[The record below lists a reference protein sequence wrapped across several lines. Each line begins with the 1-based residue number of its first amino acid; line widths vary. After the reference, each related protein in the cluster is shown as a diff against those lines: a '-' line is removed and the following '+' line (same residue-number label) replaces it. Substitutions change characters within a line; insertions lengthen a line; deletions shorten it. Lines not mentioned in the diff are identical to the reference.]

1 MQTAVALTA
10 VVFWG
15 CGGSGSA
22 DDPGDTGG
30 FEIAP
35 EIEILPEPEPEP
47 EPAPPPERPAC
58 DAEFDSTF
66 AAIQTKIFVNQGCA
80 VGACHGD
87 GAAGGLR
94 LTADVAYDQL
104 LAPSIGSSHDR
115 VPATVFVMPARSRE
129 V

>member
-35 EIEILPEPEPEP
+35 EIEILPEPEPELETAP
-47 EPAPPPERPAC
+47 EPELAPAPALDPEPQPLPAPEVVIIPEPTPESVPPPVVAARHF
-58 DAEFDSTF
+58 DA
-66 AAIQTKIFVNQGCA
+66 A
-80 VGACHGD
+80 V
-87 GAAGGLR
+87 R
-94 LTADVAYDQL
+94 SL
-104 LAPSIGSSHDR
+104 LG
-115 VPATVFVMPARSRE
+115 SRE
-129 V
+129 ARPRNSVDDMARLLQEEMATQSC